1 MPKNLNEVLEL
12 VKNVLEESGLDNI
25 EVSIQ
30 GKSDDNTYMIKV
42 VTKENDQDV
51 DLGLVPVSFDTIGG
65 ELAVVLPSDA
75 AISQLAAKAGL
86 KEYKVAGKV
95 VYASS
100 EKEALKKVA
109 TKVKYPYVTLNGDV
123 LRTPEEFFNYF
134 SRVLGQVK
142 KASDEISDLSET
154 EKSLAEIEK
163 DLSPERIDITDL
175 EALDKVADTVLSKM
189 SEWGLRTIPVKSIKE
204 ILMEAINLAKT
215 DPTYRRLARKMKEKG
230 GFLPLDLKASAV
242 IVYHAD
248 GSVDFVDYS
257 SDRAYR
263 ADLWNEPKLGEEEK
277 RLLAELERIISSD
290 KTSSIEAY
298 EENLIDDLIELAQK
312 EDATG
317 IFSEETKDIDEILD
331 GILMTDRGARLV
343 ASKVVASIKET
354 ASQLGIDKEI
364 SFTPRKV
371 KREKDI
377 LYIDGEVSV
386 GNNLVTY
393 AAVRADKNGIVV
405 DTPVVDI
412 LVKEYNL
419 KKYKLGSVE
428 GYASSEEEFLSKVF
442 DEVEEEVKEANLKPI
457 HIVGNDNDS
466 KVTLWQIK
474 EENGKY
480 YLERLDGQTLIQ

>member
-12 VKNVLEESGLDNI
+12 VKNVLEESGFDNI

-51 DLGLVPVSFDTIGG
+51 DLGLAPITFDTIGG
-65 ELAVVLPSDA
+65 ELAVVLPDDVT
-75 AISQLAAKAGL
+75 ISQLAARAGL
-86 KEYKVAGKV
+86 KKYKVAGRT

-100 EKEALKKVA
+100 EKEALRKVA
-109 TKVKYPYVTLNGDV
+109 TKVKYPYVTLNGNV

-134 SRVLGQVK
+134 SNVLGQAK
-142 KASDEISDLSET
+142 KASVEASDLDET
-154 EKSLAEIEK
+154 EKLLLEIEK
-163 DLSPERIDITDL
+163 EASEKVEITDF
-175 EALDKVADTVLSKM
+175 ETLDKLADTILSKVG
-189 SEWGLRTIPVKSIKE
+189 EWGMSSIPVKSISERLK
-204 ILMEAINLAKT
+204 EAIEYAKS
-215 DPTYRRLARKMKEKG
+215 DPVYRRLARKTREKG
-230 GFLPLDLKASAV
+230 GFLPLDPNMRAV
-242 IVYHAD
+242 IVYHED
-248 GSVDFVDYS
+248 GSIGFVDYD
-257 SDRAYR
+257 SDQMYWPS
-263 ADLWNEPKLGEEEK
+263 WNEPKIGEEEK
-277 RLLAELERIISSD
+277 RLIAELERIISSED
-290 KTSSIEAY
+290 KTSSVNA
-298 EENLIDDLIELAQK
+298 EERLIDEILDLAQK
-312 EDATG
+312 EDVTG
-317 IFSEETKDIDEILD
+317 IFSDNTKDIEEVLE
-331 GILMTDRGARLV
+331 GALGVGRDVKLV

-354 ASQLGIDKEI
+354 ASQFGIDKEI
-364 SFTPRKV
+364 KFTPRRI

-412 LVKEYNL
+412 FIKEYNL

-428 GYASSEEEFLSKVF
+428 GYASSEEEFLAKVF

-457 HIVGNDNDS
+457 HIIGNDNDS
-466 KVTLWQIK
+466 KVTLWEIK

-480 YLERLDGQTLIQ
+480 YLQRLDSQTLIQ

>member
-86 KEYKVAGKV
+86 KEYKVAGRI

-100 EKEALKKVA
+100 EKEALRKVA
-109 TKVKYPYVTLNGDV
+109 TKVKYPYITLNGDV

-134 SRVLGQVK
+134 SRALGQVK
-142 KASDEISDLSET
+142 KASEEISDLSET
-154 EKSLAEIEK
+154 EKLLAEIEK
-163 DLSPERIDITDL
+163 DLSPERIDITDF

-189 SEWGLRTIPVKSIKE
+189 GEWGFQIPEKSIKE
-204 ILMEAINLAKT
+204 RLEEAINLAKT

-242 IVYHAD
+242 LVYHED
-248 GSVDFVDYS
+248 GSIDFVDYDP
-257 SDRAYR
+257 DRMYR
-263 ADLWNEPKLGEEEK
+263 TRWMDESKIGEEEK
-277 RLLAELERIISSD
+277 RLIAELEKIISSD
-290 KTSSIEAY
+290 KTSSVDA
-298 EENLIDDLIELAQK
+298 EERFIDELLDLAQK
-312 EDATG
+312 EDVTG
-317 IFSEETKDIDEILD
+317 IFSDNTKDIEEALE
-331 GILMTDRGARLV
+331 GALGVGMDVKLV

-354 ASQLGIDKEI
+354 ASQLGVDKEI

-386 GNNLVTY
+386 GDNLVTY

-457 HIVGNDNDS
+457 HIIGNDNDS

-474 EENGKY
+474 EKNGKY

>member
-12 VKNVLEESGLDNI
+12 VKNVLEESGFDNI

-42 VTKENDQDV
+42 VTKENDEDV
-51 DLGLVPVSFDTIGG
+51 NLGLVPVSFDTIGG

-75 AISQLAAKAGL
+75 TISQLATKAGL
-86 KEYKVAGKV
+86 KKYKVAGKM

-100 EKEALKKVA
+100 EEEALRKVA
-109 TKVKYPYVTLNGDV
+109 TKVKYPYVTLNGNV

-134 SRVLGQVK
+134 SKVLGKAK
-142 KASDEISDLSET
+142 KASAESNLDEA
-154 EKSLAEIEK
+154 EKLLFEIEK
-163 DLSPERIDITDL
+163 EAGSEKVEVTDF
-175 EALDKVADTVLSKM
+175 ETLDKLADTILSKVG
-189 SEWGLRTIPVKSIKE
+189 EWGMEIEPPKSVREKLR
-204 ILMEAINLAKT
+204 EAIELAKS
-215 DPTYRRLARKMKEKG
+215 DSTYRRLARRMKEKG
-230 GFLPLDLKASAV
+230 GFLPLDLKMSAA
-242 IVYHAD
+242 IVYDERGNAE
-248 GSVDFVDYS
+248 FVDYDP
-257 SDRAYR
+257 DRMYR
-263 ADLWNEPKLGEEEK
+263 TRWMDEPKIGEEEK
-277 RLLAELERIISSD
+277 RLIAELEQIISSD
-290 KTSSIEAY
+290 KTSSIETH
-298 EENLIDDLIELAQK
+298 EEDLIGDLIELAQK
-312 EDATG
+312 EDVTG
-317 IFSEETKDIDEILD
+317 IFSDDTKDIEEVLEGVLGTGRDVK
-331 GILMTDRGARLV
+331 LV

-371 KREKDI
+371 KREKDT

-457 HIVGNDNDS
+457 HIIGNDNDS

>member
-1 MPKNLNEVLEL
+1 MPKNFNEVLEL
-12 VKNVLEESGLDNI
+12 VKKVLEESGFDNI

-42 VTKENDQDV
+42 VTKENDQDI
-51 DLGLVPVSFDTIGG
+51 DLGLAPISFDTIGG
-65 ELAVVLPSDA
+65 ELAVVLPDDVT
-75 AISQLAAKAGL
+75 ISQLAARAGL
-86 KEYKVAGKV
+86 KKYKVAGRM

-100 EKEALKKVA
+100 EKEALRKVA
-109 TKVKYPYVTLNGDV
+109 AKIKYPYVTLNGDV

-134 SRVLGQVK
+134 SNVLDQAK
-142 KASDEISDLSET
+142 KASVEASDLDET
-154 EKSLAEIEK
+154 EKLLLEIEK
-163 DLSPERIDITDL
+163 EASSEKVEVTDFETL
-175 EALDKVADTVLSKM
+175 EKLADTILSKVG
-189 SEWGLRTIPVKSIKE
+189 EWGMSSIPVKSIRE
-204 ILMEAINLAKT
+204 RLEEAIELAKS

-230 GFLPLDLKASAV
+230 GFLPLDLKMSAA
-242 IVYHAD
+242 IIYHED
-248 GSVDFVDYS
+248 GSVDFIDY
-257 SDRAYR
+257 DVYQPP
-263 ADLWNEPKLGEEEK
+263 LWNEPRIGEEEK

-290 KTSSIEAY
+290 KTSSVNA
-298 EENLIDDLIELAQK
+298 EERLIDELLDLAQK
-312 EDATG
+312 EDVTG
-317 IFSEETKDIDEILD
+317 IFSDNTKDIEEVLE
-331 GILMTDRGARLV
+331 GALGVGRDVNLV

-354 ASQLGIDKEI
+354 ASQFGIDKEI
-364 SFTPRKV
+364 KFTPRRV
-371 KREKDI
+371 KREKGI

-412 LVKEYNL
+412 FIKEYNL

-428 GYASSEEEFLSKVF
+428 GYASSEEEFLSRVF

-457 HIVGNDNDS
+457 HIIGNDNDS

-480 YLERLDGQTLIQ
+480 YLQRLDGQTLIQ